1 MLSVKSVRDMSGGVR
16 EPCHGNGSTEHCAAV
31 YHHFFLCVKLGGIAT
46 TTHGKL
52 QQALGDVAMSR
63 SQAFRLHKMFSKSRK
78 FV

>member
-1 MLSVKSVRDMSGGVR
+1 VNLVMEMEARNIAQR
-16 EPCHGNGSTEHCAAV
+16 YTII
-31 YHHFFLCVKLGGIAT
+31 FFVCVKLGGNAT